1 MAKMLVSDY
10 KTFIDGAYG
19 YYWMGTI
26 GQMASWSLYYDLK
39 KDYPKYYTASDFS
52 KQIANPKPCYDC
64 AGLVKSPF
72 VYPKY
77 NASYDKGATGIYN
90 ACNKKGKLSSES
102 QLKPYYLVFKGNDKT
117 KTHVAVYLGN
127 GKIKEAKGHAYGV
140 VISNLD
146 LSKYKYWAEYY
157 AVDYSDSVPTP
168 EPVLKEGDILTVT
181 TKYTEL
187 MLRAYASTSA
197 PILQRLKKGSKVV
210 YQGKETDNSVG
221 HWLMIKYNNVIGWA
235 CSKENKKDYNYLTK
249 L

>member
-1 MAKMLVSDY
+1 MGKMLVSDY

-26 GQMASWSLYYDLK
+26 GQMASWSLYYDRK
-39 KDYPKYYTASDFS
+39 KDYPKYYTASDFAT
-52 KQIANPKPCYDC
+52 QIKNPKPCYDC

-90 ACNKKGKLSSES
+90 TCTNKGKLTSES

-117 KTHVAVYLGN
+117 KTHVAVYLGH
-127 GKIKEAKGHAYGV
+127 GIIKEAKGHAYGV
-140 VISNLD
+140 VVSNLD

-157 AVDYSDSVPTP
+157 AVDYSGV
-168 EPVLKEGDILTVT
+168 EPKPDEPLKKGDILTVT

-187 MLRAYASTSA
+187 MLRAYASTSS
-197 PILQRLKKGSKVV
+197 PILQRMKKGWKVT
-210 YQGKETDNSVG
+210 YMGEESDNSTG
-221 HWLMIKYNNVIGWA
+221 HWLKVRCNSIVGWA
-235 CSKENKKDYNYLTK
+235 CSKESDKDYDYLSK